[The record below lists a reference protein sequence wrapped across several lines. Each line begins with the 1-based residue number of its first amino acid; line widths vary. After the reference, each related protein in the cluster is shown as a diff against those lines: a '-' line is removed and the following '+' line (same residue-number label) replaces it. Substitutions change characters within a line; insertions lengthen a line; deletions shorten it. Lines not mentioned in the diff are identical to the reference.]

1 MWRQSHS
8 LYRHI
13 LKQNGCMFSRGMSSG
28 VPGVLAIRRETINV
42 WERRAPLSPRH
53 VRKLVKDG
61 IKVIVQP
68 SNRRAYNMQVTI
80 HSEHLSIYLLLFI
93 VSLELDQVKK

>member
-1 MWRQSHS
+1 
-8 LYRHI
+8 
-13 LKQNGCMFSRGMSSG
+13 MSSEAS
-28 VPGVLAIRRETINV
+28 GVLAIRRETINV

-68 SNRRAYNMQVTI
+68 SNRRAYNMNVGI
-80 HSEHLSIYLLLFI
+80 
-93 VSLELDQVKK
+93 K